1 MYVYTLLSPDS
12 TCGITL
18 FRDVD
23 SDSDDQ
29 IVILQEMHS
38 QLRDNLI
45 HYPVLDLDI
54 MDSVIVDAGRVIYLI
69 V

>member
-1 MYVYTLLSPDS
+1 MA
-12 TCGITL
+12 
-18 FRDVD
+18 
-23 SDSDDQ
+23 
-29 IVILQEMHS
+29 ILDKQEMHS